1 MINLLYSLDFL
12 YIISSTHNILI
23 IYSLNLKIYVI
34 DSADRKRF
42 DETGEVSCFLRIIG
56 LLADNNHQKLKKK
69 GTVRVVSRG
78 EANRSA
84 SADIRQQTRPN
95 EFGARKRNRRRL
107 KPSHDPRPTVAHPS
121 VLGSERRR
129 SQGRP

>member
-1 MINLLYSLDFL
+1 MIYYKL
-12 YIISSTHNILI
+12 IL

-42 DETGEVSCFLRIIG
+42 DETGEVSCFFLKIIG
-56 LLADNNHQKLKKK
+56 LLADNNHQKFKT

-95 EFGARKRNRRRL
+95 EFGARKRNCRRL